1 MSVHL
6 NNGFWTCWISWE
18 LSSGI
23 NRMLEGKK
31 NNLPFCSFPQC
42 WIRKQSWATTTT
54 ACCGLWDSCQTMS
67 PPVWTTCWPSACRVK
82 VTWRTPVRR
91 ACGLMCGTVAW
102 EGHQPR
108 AISLPSSPPALTTT
122 ALRPPL
128 KPTQRWA
135 TAPPQTSCCL
145 VNSVKSSFQWK
156 TLSYT
161 R

>member
-1 MSVHL
+1 
-6 NNGFWTCWISWE
+6 
-18 LSSGI
+18 
-23 NRMLEGKK
+23 MLGGKT
-31 NNLPFCSFPQC
+31 NLPLCSFPQC
-42 WIRKQSWATTTT
+42 WIRKQICMGTTTT
-54 ACCGLWDSCQTMS
+54 ACCGLWDNCQTTS

-91 ACGLMCGTVAW
+91 ACGLMCGTVTW
-102 EGHQPR
+102 EGHQPI

-122 ALRPPL
+122 ALQLPL
-128 KPTQRWA
+128 KPTWPRP

-145 VNSVKSSFQWK
+145 ASSVKSSFQRK